1 MKARGRLWVMRPQQ
15 SLGWGYKFA
24 FLCVRVCDDVV
35 VVYRSVIDSKSGA
48 IYFDGFFSGGWG
60 INGTQNE

>member
-1 MKARGRLWVMRPQQ
+1 MGDETAAGSWMGLQIC
-15 SLGWGYKFA
+15 L
-24 FLCVRVCDDVV
+24 FLCACVCDDVV